1 MSEYVPLFVDMI
13 GRHVTVFGGG
23 QVALRKCNHF
33 RDSNITIIAE
43 KILPEFEGIVK
54 KTVVCRIDEVEIS
67 SFLHDSDI
75 VIAATDDK
83 ELNDT
88 IVKKSKN
95 LGVPVN
101 SAHGGGDILIPS
113 VLERKGYIVAVSSKG
128 KVPAFPPYVVEELD
142 KLLDD
147 KFDTMLDMMI
157 ALRSKY
163 SNMWDQKRR
172 SQFYYAVLRDDE
184 VFDHICNDDIEAA
197 LERAERIGEL
207 S

>member
-1 MSEYVPLFVDMI
+1 MSEYVPLFVDMS
-13 GRHVTVFGGG
+13 GRRVTVFGGG

-33 RDSNITIIAE
+33 RDSNITVIAE
-43 KILPEFEGIVK
+43 KILPEFDGIVK
-54 KTVVCRIDEVEIS
+54 KTVICKINEVEIS
-67 SFLHDSDI
+67 SFLHDSDV

-83 ELNDT
+83 ELNDA
-88 IVKKSKN
+88 IAKRSKD

-113 VLERKGYIVAVSSKG
+113 VLEKKGYIVAVSSKG

-142 KLLDD
+142 KLLDE

-157 ALRSKY
+157 TLRSKY
-163 SNMWDQKRR
+163 SNMWDQRRR
-172 SQFYYAVLRDDE
+172 SQFYYTVLRDDE
-184 VFDHICNDDIEAA
+184 VIGHIRNGDIGAA
-197 LERAERIGEL
+197 LERAERIGEQ